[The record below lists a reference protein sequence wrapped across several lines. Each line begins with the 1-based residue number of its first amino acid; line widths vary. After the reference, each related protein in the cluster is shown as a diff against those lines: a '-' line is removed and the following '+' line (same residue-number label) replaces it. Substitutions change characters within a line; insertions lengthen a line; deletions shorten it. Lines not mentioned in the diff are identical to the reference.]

1 MGEGYRKIISS
12 HTLLSNGKFT
22 LPYCNCLWMEDE
34 INCLVD
40 SSPPEEEWQYVADH
54 PINLIINSHGH
65 SGHCSRNYACPD
77 AEVLMHPAEHNR
89 VSNGEIYLRD
99 YGFDLFPDDSV
110 RPLYLAAVKYA
121 PRPADGEIRDGQ
133 TVSTGRVSFQVIRLP
148 GHSAGHCGFLF
159 PEQGFIFTADIN
171 PGSKPFFAM
180 LDSDVDDFINSI
192 EKLRS
197 IGSELLITGHGPA
210 FTKGNIPKRLAAYRD
225 ILFEQE
231 EKILSLLKSGS
242 RTIRDLAKEAVRYDG
257 RLPQPQSVYYIHE
270 CMMDWKHLQRLERL
284 RKVVHEGDNYYL
296 APGQRSVLQTLG

>member
-1 MGEGYRKIISS
+1 
-12 HTLLSNGKFT
+12 
-22 LPYCNCLWMEDE
+22 MEDE

-54 PINLIINSHGH
+54 PINLIINSHRH

-77 AEVLMHPAEHNR
+77 AVVLMHPAEHNR